1 MLRPLLRIAE
11 LTAVALIALVVP
23 AAAVGWLYLLR
34 GAWPLPGPTLGAVL
48 PLDELPGHSAMPV
61 LLIVLVWAGAA
72 LALGLVARAARVER
86 MAAALVFALT
96 AGGVIFVATGV
107 SIFIVRQIPA
117 GVAFKVAGR
126 VEIVYVAAA
135 FAGLGG
141 AAFGLKRSSG
151 RGWPIAIALLVA
163 ASGILD
169 VASAI
174 TPAIDSRLHL
184 VENVMPNVVPKVATA
199 LVVPAGLALLVLA
212 RGLWRRQHRA
222 WQLTLALVVA
232 AAVLHLLKGFD
243 YEEAAVNVL
252 IGLALVARRHDFA
265 GRGDPSVRTHLLLR
279 TLAYTGAI
287 VVYAFVALWVNR
299 VAADQPYTLAFAAKE
314 TGESLIGS
322 ELVGTRHLGLEFGK
336 WFPLSVLLLGA
347 TAALSL
353 LWTWLAPWRYRL
365 SQDARDRAHA
375 ERLVRMFG
383 VDTLAP
389 FSLRGDKSYFF
400 GDDERA
406 FLAYKVVAGVAV
418 VSGDPI
424 GPDDAIA
431 SLIERFLRFA
441 HERDWRVAILGA
453 GDRHLPT
460 YRAAGLRVMYHGDE
474 AVVHPQDF
482 SLDGR
487 AIRKVRQSVTRLER
501 EGYRAETLQAGEI
514 HDELRAEL
522 EDIFDEWRGGEPV
535 KGFTMELDTL
545 FRLDGDRAVFVVG
558 RDRDHKPMGFLH
570 FVVADSNRAL
580 SLSSM
585 PRRRVT
591 PNGFNEWL
599 VVTAIEW
606 AKAHGFTQVSMN
618 FAPFAAILAPQ
629 TEPNTTK
636 RLQRRALSTLKGHG
650 FQLENLLA
658 FNRKFFPHW
667 QRRYVVY
674 ERPLDLPRVGIA
686 GLAAEGYLPLAGTRT

>member
-1 MLRPLLRIAE
+1 
-11 LTAVALIALVVP
+11 
-23 AAAVGWLYLLR
+23 
-34 GAWPLPGPTLGAVL
+34 
-48 PLDELPGHSAMPV
+48 
-61 LLIVLVWAGAA
+61 
-72 LALGLVARAARVER
+72 

-375 ERLVRMFG
+375 ERLVRTFG

-441 HERDWRVAILGA
+441 HERDWRVA
-453 GDRHLPT
+453 D
-460 YRAAGLRVMYHGDE
+460 
-474 AVVHPQDF
+474 
-482 SLDGR
+482 
-487 AIRKVRQSVTRLER
+487 
-501 EGYRAETLQAGEI
+501 
-514 HDELRAEL
+514 
-522 EDIFDEWRGGEPV
+522 
-535 KGFTMELDTL
+535 
-545 FRLDGDRAVFVVG
+545 
-558 RDRDHKPMGFLH
+558 
-570 FVVADSNRAL
+570 
-580 SLSSM
+580 
-585 PRRRVT
+585 PRRRRPSPAYLPRSRAACDVPRRRGGRTSAGVLTRRPSDQEGT
-591 PNGFNEWL
+591 PVGD
-599 VVTAIEW
+599 
-606 AKAHGFTQVSMN
+606 
-618 FAPFAAILAPQ
+618 AARAGGLPRRD
-629 TEPNTTK
+629 TPG
-636 RLQRRALSTLKGHG
+636 RRDPRRAPGRTRRHLRRVAGRRTRKGLHDG
-650 FQLENLLA
+650 A
-658 FNRKFFPHW
+658 
-667 QRRYVVY
+667 RYA
-674 ERPLDLPRVGIA
+674 LPA
-686 GLAAEGYLPLAGTRT
+686 GR